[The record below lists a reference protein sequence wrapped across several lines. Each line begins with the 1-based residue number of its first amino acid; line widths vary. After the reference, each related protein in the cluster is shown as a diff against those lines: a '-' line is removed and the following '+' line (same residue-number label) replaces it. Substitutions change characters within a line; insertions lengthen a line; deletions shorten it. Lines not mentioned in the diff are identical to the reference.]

1 MIGRARIASL
11 GHSLTQSFSTHATH
25 HKVLYHQKST
35 NVLEV
40 VLNNEKSLNS
50 LDSEMIA
57 SLTANLDHWN
67 NNPQLK
73 AVVYRGQGKKAFC
86 AGGDVKSLY
95 DAKVSEKFPGASAGL
110 GDSFFRT
117 EFTLD
122 YRTAVMKPV
131 QISIWD
137 GIVMGGGVGLSIH
150 SPFRI
155 ATENSMFAM
164 PEAKIGFFTDVAGGY
179 FLSRLP
185 NHIGLYLGLTSAR
198 ITGKDLVRAGVANY
212 FIPSEKIET
221 FLTELYSIKDGSHLQ
236 KQGIKSLVEKYSDTV
251 SGHMDNLDI
260 IDK

>member
-11 GHSLTQSFSTHATH
+11 GHSLTQSFSVHAAH
-25 HKVLYHQKST
+25 SKVLYHQKSAH
-35 NVLEV
+35 VLEV

-57 SLTANLDHWN
+57 SLTSQLDQWN

-73 AVVYRGQGKKAFC
+73 AVVYRGHGKKAFC

-95 DAKVSEKFPGASAGL
+95 DAKVNEKVPGAAAAL

-164 PEAKIGFFTDVAGGY
+164 PEAKIGFFTDVSGGY

-185 NHIGLYLGLTSAR
+185 NHLGVYLGLTSAR

-212 FIPSEKIET
+212 FIASEKIEA
-221 FLTELYSIKDGSHLQ
+221 FLAELYAVKDGSHLQ
-236 KQGIKSLVEKYSDTV
+236 KHSIKSLVEKYSDTV
-251 SGHMDNLDI
+251 SGPIDNLEL